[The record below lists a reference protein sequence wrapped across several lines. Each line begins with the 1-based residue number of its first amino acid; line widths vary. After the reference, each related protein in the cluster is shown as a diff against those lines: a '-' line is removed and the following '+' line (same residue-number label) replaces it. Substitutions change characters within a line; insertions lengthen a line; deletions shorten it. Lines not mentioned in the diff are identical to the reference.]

1 MNHEEPVCE
10 IERDENGN
18 VFVLV
23 DGMKIAKR
31 GAHDTAQANTWIMLE
46 PGWIVRDVDRGQA
59 IEVSF
64 EGARI
69 H

>member
-10 IERDENGN
+10 IERDENGD

-31 GAHDTAQANTWIMLE
+31 SAQNTPQTNTWKE
-46 PGWIVRDVDRGQA
+46 FRAPVHQSA
-59 IEVSF
+59 
-64 EGARI
+64 
-69 H
+69 

>member
-1 MNHEEPVCE
+1 MSNDEPVCE
-10 IERDENGN
+10 LHNDGEN
-18 VFVLV
+18 VFILV

-31 GAHDTAQANTWIMLE
+31 GAPDTAQAQTWIMLE
-46 PGWIVRDVDRGQA
+46 PGWIVRDVDRGNA
-59 IEVSF
+59 IEVRY